1 LRLAL
6 LDLLLLK
13 GEFPIG
19 ALPAALSRAILKAA
33 MNPPAIRAILGPTN
47 TGKTH
52 LAVERMLGHG
62 TGAIGLPLRLLA
74 REIYDRV
81 VKAKGE
87 RAAALITGEEK
98 IAPETARYFICT
110 AEAMPQDLTFDF
122 LAVDEIQLAA
132 DHERGHI
139 FTDRLL
145 NMRGAHETMLLG
157 SDTMRGVVRRLV
169 PKAQIEKRE
178 RFSKLTYAGPKKI
191 TKLARRTAVVAFSA
205 EEVYAIAEL
214 LRRHRGGAAVV
225 MGALSP
231 RTRNAQVALYQSG
244 EVDYL
249 VATDAIGM
257 GLNMDV
263 DHVAFASISKFDG
276 RRPRRLRADEVAQ
289 IAGRAGRY
297 QNDGTFGETGDCME
311 MPPEMVERVE
321 AHEFDPVEAVE
332 WRNEKLDF
340 ANLAALRESL
350 NAPPPDPILKRVR
363 GADDEA
369 AFEALADTHDVAQML
384 TSPFA
389 LRRLWQVCQTPDFRK
404 ATLEEHIRLVGAL
417 ARQLLTHNGY
427 LPDDFMARQLTYL
440 DRDDGD
446 LDAVQQRLAQVR
458 TWTYAANRGDWL
470 RDPEHWRERTR
481 AIEDKL
487 SDLLHERLT
496 QRFIDRRTSALL
508 RGLKRE
514 DVALTG
520 VEENG
525 DVTVEGH
532 YVGKLEA
539 LTFRPDPR
547 ADGLAERALR
557 NAVLRALRPEVA
569 RRLWRIAGAA
579 DSAFTLGD
587 DGVIRCDGEAIANLA
602 KSGNPLS
609 PRTRLIGGELGPEDA
624 QERARARV
632 EAWLATEAH
641 DALLALSS
649 LEAALAGG
657 VLKGLA
663 RGLAFRLTEAR
674 GVLDRKT
681 VAADVSALSVAER
694 RALKAQGVRFG
705 AFSLFLPALV
715 KPRAARLFALLH
727 HAATGETLFLPPPSA
742 VSLPLNPAIPASAYA
757 AAGFRAAG
765 PRAVRVDAL
774 ERLSDA
780 IRTLRETAEDKSKGE
795 FPAKPEL
802 AAILGLP
809 GRELEPVL
817 IGLGFKRTRKPEG
830 EEPAHYRPPNS
841 EIRPRREPAGS
852 PRPHSDDGSPFGV
865 LAALT
870 QPPAPA
876 KARRRRP
883 PRKRPQKQGS
893 A

>member
-1 LRLAL
+1 
-6 LDLLLLK
+6 
-13 GEFPIG
+13 
-19 ALPAALSRAILKAA
+19 

-81 VKAKGE
+81 VAAKGE
-87 RAAALITGEEK
+87 RAVALITGEEK
-98 IAPETARYFICT
+98 IAPESARYFICT
-110 AEAMPQDLTFDF
+110 AEAMPQDKTFDF

-169 PKAQIEKRE
+169 PKAHIEKRE
-178 RFSKLTYAGPKKI
+178 RFSKLSYSGPKKI

-297 QNDGTFGETGDCME
+297 HNDGTFGETADCVE
-311 MPPEMVERVE
+311 MPPDIVDHVE
-321 AHEFDPVEAVE
+321 AHEFEPVEAIE
-332 WRNEKLDF
+332 WRNERLDF
-340 ANLAALRESL
+340 SNLAALRESL
-350 NAPPPDPILKRVR
+350 NAPPPDAILKRVR

-369 AFEALADTHDVAQML
+369 AFDALAETHDIAQML
-384 TSPFA
+384 NSPFA

-404 ATLEEHIRLVGAL
+404 ATLEEHIRLVGAM

-427 LPDDFMARQLTYL
+427 LPDEFMARQLSHL

-446 LDAVQQRLAQVR
+446 LDAVQQRLANVR

-470 RDPEHWRERTR
+470 KDPTHWQERTR
-481 AIEDKL
+481 TIEDKL

-532 YVGKLEA
+532 YVGKIEA
-539 LTFRPDPR
+539 LTFRADPR

-569 RRLWRIAGAA
+569 RRLWRIAGAE
-579 DSAFTLGD
+579 DEAFTLSD
-587 DGVIRCDGEAIANLA
+587 DGVIRCDGEAIASLM
-602 KSGNPLS
+602 KSANPLS
-609 PRTRLIGGELGPEDA
+609 PRAALIGGELGPDDA

-632 EAWLATEAH
+632 EVWLSAEAK
-641 DALLALSS
+641 DALAALSV
-649 LEAALAGG
+649 LEAALSSGA
-657 VLKGLA
+657 LKGLA

-674 GVLDRKT
+674 GVLDRKA
-681 VAADVSALSVAER
+681 VAQDVAALSVAER

-727 HAATGETLFLPPPSA
+727 HAATGEALFLPPPSA
-742 VSLPLNPAIPASAYA
+742 VSLQLNPAIPAASYG

-780 IRTLRETAEDKSKGE
+780 IRELRDAAGEAAKGE

-802 AAILGLP
+802 AAILGIP
-809 GRELEPVL
+809 ARELEPVL
-817 IGLGFKRTRKPEG
+817 SGLGFKRTRKPEA
-830 EEPAHYRPPNS
+830 EAPALYRPPGS
-841 EIRPRREPAGS
+841 LSRPRDNAPAVQRIRADS
-852 PRPHSDDGSPFGV
+852 ASPFGA
-865 LAALT
+865 LAAL
-870 QPPAPA
+870 QKPAPEPA
-876 KARRRRP
+876 KSRRRRRP
-883 PRKRPQKQGS
+883 QKRRARAQTGAGPGS
-893 A
+893 V

>member
-1 LRLAL
+1 
-6 LDLLLLK
+6 
-13 GEFPIG
+13 
-19 ALPAALSRAILKAA
+19 

-81 VKAKGE
+81 VQAKGE

-110 AEAMPQDLTFDF
+110 AEAMPQDKTFDF
-122 LAVDEIQLAA
+122 LAIDEIQLAA
-132 DHERGHI
+132 DLERGHI

-169 PKAQIEKRE
+169 PKAQIERRE
-178 RFSKLTYAGPKKI
+178 RFSKLSYSGPKKI

-297 QNDGTFGETGDCME
+297 QNDGTFGETGDCLE
-311 MPPEMVERVE
+311 MPPEIVDHVE
-321 AHEFDPVEAVE
+321 AHEFDPVETIQ

-369 AFEALADTHDVAQML
+369 AFEALADTHDIAKML
-384 TSPFA
+384 NSPFA

-404 ATLEEHIRLVGAL
+404 ATLEEHIRLLGAM
-417 ARQLLTHNGY
+417 ARQLLTNKGH
-427 LPDDFMARQLTYL
+427 LPDDFLARQLGHL

-446 LDAVQQRLAQVR
+446 LDAVQQRLAHVR

-470 RDPEHWRERTR
+470 KDPAHWQERTR

-532 YVGKLEA
+532 FVGKLESLSFKA
-539 LTFRPDPR
+539 DPR

-569 RRLWRIAGAA
+569 RRLWQIAGAV
-579 DSAFTLGD
+579 DEAFSLD
-587 DGVIRCDGEAIANLA
+587 DNGAIRCNGEVIACLA
-602 KSGNPLS
+602 KSNNPLS
-609 PRTRLIGGELGPEDA
+609 PRALLIGGELGPEDA

-632 EAWLATEAH
+632 EAWLGTEAK
-641 DALLALSS
+641 DALAALSA
-649 LEAALAGG
+649 LEAALSGG
-657 VLKGLA
+657 ALKGLA

-674 GVLDRKT
+674 GILDRKA
-681 VAADVSALSVAER
+681 VAADVAALSVAER

-727 HAATGETLFLPPPSA
+727 HATTGEPLFLPPPSA
-742 VSLPLNPAIPASAYA
+742 VSIPWHTSIPQAAYA

-765 PRAVRVDAL
+765 PRAIRVDAL

-780 IRTLRETAEDKSKGE
+780 IRALRDAAENKSKGE
-795 FPAKPEL
+795 FPARPDL
-802 AAILGLP
+802 AALLGVP
-809 GRELEPVL
+809 SRELEPVL
-817 IGLGFKRTRKPEG
+817 LGLGFKRTRKPETDA
-830 EEPAHYRPPNS
+830 PAFYRPPS
-841 EIRPRREPAGS
+841 SLHRPRNDSAGAAR
-852 PRPHSDDGSPFGV
+852 PRNDGASPFGA
-865 LAALT
+865 LAALQQRLPKT
-870 QPPAPA
+870 A
-876 KARRRRP
+876 KPRRRRP
-883 PRKRPQKQGS
+883 PRKRQAKTPSGS
-893 A
+893 GPHSA